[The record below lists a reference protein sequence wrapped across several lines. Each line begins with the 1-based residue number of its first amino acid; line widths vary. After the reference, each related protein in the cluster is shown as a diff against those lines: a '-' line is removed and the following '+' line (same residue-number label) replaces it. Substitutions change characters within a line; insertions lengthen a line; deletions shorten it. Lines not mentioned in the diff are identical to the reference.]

1 MTAPVPP
8 RSGVRRS
15 RTGAVLGGVCAGVAR
30 SAGLDPLLLRI
41 AVVAV
46 TLLTGGA
53 GLLAYL
59 AAWVL
64 IPREE
69 PSAADVQALGG
80 APAAP
85 PKVDVRA
92 AWSAA
97 GQDLRSL
104 AGELRRPQSGAPAG
118 PVAEAAPAATGSP
131 PAPGSPDR
139 PRITDGPG
147 TTDGP
152 WTTDGPG
159 RGRARP
165 GARTGMPADPPVG
178 AVPSPRSPL
187 EAADDAATALGERL
201 RAPEVQAEARRA
213 AASVTQAL
221 AASVDEVGRRV
232 RRDRTPPASEQ
243 DQTPDHG

>member
-69 PSAADVQALGG
+69 PSAADVQALS
-80 APAAP
+80 ARRAAP
-85 PKVDVRA
+85 
-92 AWSAA
+92 
-97 GQDLRSL
+97 G
-104 AGELRRPQSGAPAG
+104 RRPCCLVGRGQEPA
-118 PVAEAAPAATGSP
+118 VAGGRAAPAAVRRSGRPGRGGGAGSRRV
-131 PAPGSPDR
+131 AAG
-139 PRITDGPG
+139 PRIAA
-147 TTDGP
+147 
-152 WTTDGPG
+152 GPG

-165 GARTGMPADPPVG
+165 GCPDRRTPTGETPADPPAG

-187 EAADDAATALGERL
+187 EAADEAATALGERL

-232 RRDRTPPASEQ
+232 RRERTPPAPEQ

>member
-80 APAAP
+80 AAAAP
-85 PKVDVRA
+85 PRVDVRA

-97 GQDLRSL
+97 GKDLRSL

-118 PVAEAAPAATGSP
+118 PVAEAAPAA
-131 PAPGSPDR
+131 PAPDRRPGHDPRIAAGPGSPTAPVAGVPD
-139 PRITDGPG
+139 
-147 TTDGP
+147 
-152 WTTDGPG
+152 
-159 RGRARP
+159 P
-165 GARTGMPADPPVG
+165 GAPTGDTPADPPVG

>member
-1 MTAPVPP
+1 MTAPVPR

-30 SAGLDPLLLRI
+30 SAGLDPLLLRV

-59 AAWVL
+59 VAWVL

-69 PSAADVQALGG
+69 PSAADVQALG
-80 APAAP
+80 AAAP
-85 PKVDVRA
+85 PRIDVRA

-97 GQDLRSL
+97 GKDLRSL
-104 AGELRRPQSGAPAG
+104 AGELRRPQSAAPVDPVAEGAPA
-118 PVAEAAPAATGSP
+118 AAGSPPLPGSP
-131 PAPGSPDR
+131 PAPGSSPA
-139 PRITDGPG
+139 PG
-147 TTDGP
+147 SPPAPVAGASD
-152 WTTDGPG
+152 
-159 RGRARP
+159 P
-165 GARTGMPADPPVG
+165 GAAIGETPADPPPG

-187 EAADDAATALGERL
+187 EAADEAATALGERL

-243 DQTPDHG
+243 DQAPDHG